1 MDNFLSNKNA
11 CFCYNII
18 MKLALLSGVLAIIAF
33 LPPQFIGSSLAFGGP
48 FKFSFVFAFF
58 CLVPFFIFLE
68 KESRFWRL
76 LLGTFI
82 FRLILLSGTVYYT
95 LEPITWILSLLI
107 FCGLALTI
115 FLIKKVRM
123 PDWAFFT
130 TLTAIWTIWDLLE
143 AEFSLLP
150 GYIITLGNALGSS
163 PFSGLASIGGLTT
176 LILFAVAINSLI
188 AIAIMIK
195 KIPKKSTAI
204 ILAILFIILADA
216 LAISKFLL
224 QKNADDYGNLKNSLK
239 ITAVS
244 VDENFGIT
252 EFNQL
257 KNELENK
264 NADLIILPE
273 DILNN
278 AVGTDFYKNI
288 AEELKT
294 NVAATLTVQAENG
307 RYNSTIL
314 LDQNGEI
321 SGDYNKNRL
330 TFIGEYWP
338 FGNWRPSF
346 FEWLKKRNPQYDDY
360 AIFNPQNPYFKG
372 EKKILE
378 IKTEN
383 GNTVNFASLIC
394 LEINYPADLM
404 AYKKMGAKF
413 IINPSSNRWIS
424 LGENHFLYLTGN
436 LKKIESIWLKI
447 PIISAGV
454 NDIAGITTPD
464 GKTAQKKGVFEG
476 EIKY

>member
-1 MDNFLSNKNA
+1 MDNFLSDKNA
-11 CFCYNII
+11 SFCYNIT
-18 MKLALLSGVLAIIAF
+18 MKFALLSGILAIIAF
-33 LPPQFIGSSLAFGGP
+33 LP
-48 FKFSFVFAFF
+48 FKFSFIFAFF

-115 FLIKKVRM
+115 FLIKKVKM
-123 PDWAFFT
+123 PNWTFFT
-130 TLTAIWTIWDLLE
+130 ALTAIWTIWDLME
-143 AEFSLLP
+143 ANFSFLP
-150 GYIITLGNALGSS
+150 TYIVTLGNALGSS

-176 LILFAVAINSLI
+176 LILFAVAINSFI
-188 AIAIMIK
+188 AISLKRSEVGRNHLVM
-195 KIPKKSTAI
+195 STPIA
-204 ILAILFIILADA
+204 LLILFIILADA
-216 LAISKFLL
+216 FAISKIQL
-224 QKNADDYGNLKNSLK
+224 QKNAADYGNLKNSLK
-239 ITAVS
+239 FVAVS
-244 VDENFGIT
+244 VDKSFDIT
-252 EFNQL
+252 QFNQL
-257 KNELENK
+257 ENELKNK
-264 NADLIILPE
+264 SVDLIVLPE

-278 AVGTDFYKNI
+278 TVKTNFYQNLAKELKMNI
-288 AEELKT
+288 AT
-294 NVAATLTVQAENG
+294 TLTVQAENG

-314 LDQNGEI
+314 LSKDGEI
-321 SGDYNKNRL
+321 SGVYNKNRL

-338 FGNWRPSF
+338 FGNWRPSI
-346 FEWLKKRNPQYDDY
+346 FEWLRKRNSQYDDY

-378 IKTEN
+378 LKTEN
-383 GNTVNFASLIC
+383 GDIVNFVSLIC
-394 LEINYPADLM
+394 LEINYPADLK

-413 IINPSSNRWIS
+413 IINPASNRWIDG